1 MFSGSFRDSLNNDNW
16 RAFTSLPAGTP
27 VPGDRTQ
34 TVPTPALPAGASYPG
49 DSKFDHV
56 VPTYEYTFGGP
67 VLKDHLWFFTAG
79 RLQDQIANR
88 QTFVT
93 NIPYTLT
100 NDQKRYEV
108 NATYSPTANHRFYGA
123 YTNLQLDQLNGSQQ
137 NIMDLGSLY
146 NASNPQDLLTFN
158 YNGVLSDKLYVE
170 GRVTGR
176 HWTSSGAGSPSTDLM
191 NGTLL
196 VDRGKGGTFR
206 YWTSTFCGV
215 CEPEKRDNDDLFLK
229 GSYFQSTKDGG
240 SHNTQ
245 FGYDTFNDKRRSD
258 NYQSGSNYRIL
269 GTSTVIR
276 GTDIYPQFLQQQ
288 HDPASTTRCR
298 RRASARTS
306 GSTRCSSRTG
316 GA

>member
-1 MFSGSFRDSLNNDNW
+1 M
-16 RAFTSLPAGTP
+16 
-27 VPGDRTQ
+27 
-34 TVPTPALPAGASYPG
+34 
-49 DSKFDHV
+49 
-56 VPTYEYTFGGP
+56 
-67 VLKDHLWFFTAG
+67 LKDHLWFFTAG

-100 NDQKRYEV
+100 NDQKRYKV

-176 HWTSSGAGSPSTDLM
+176 HWTSSGAGSPFTDLV

-196 VDRGKGGTFR
+196 VDRGKGATFQGTGR
-206 YWTSTFCGV
+206 RPSAACVNPKNATATTCSSRG
-215 CEPEKRDNDDLFLK
+215 L
-229 GSYFQSTKDGG
+229 YFKTTKDGG

-245 FGYDTFNDKRRSD
+245 FGFDTFNDKRRSD
-258 NYQSGSNYRIL
+258 NYQSAVTI
-269 GTSTVIR
+269 
-276 GTDIYPQFLQQQ
+276 
-288 HDPASTTRCR
+288 ASWGPRP
-298 RRASARTS
+298 
-306 GSTRCSSRTG
+306 
-316 GA
+316 